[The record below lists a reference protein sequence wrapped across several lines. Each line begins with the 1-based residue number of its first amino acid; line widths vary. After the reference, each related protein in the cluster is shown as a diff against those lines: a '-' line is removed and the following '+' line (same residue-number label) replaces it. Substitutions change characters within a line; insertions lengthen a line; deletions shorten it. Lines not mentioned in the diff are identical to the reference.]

1 MDKFDFNILKN
12 LNFEEQ
18 KKYITKYFIPLNNGS
33 HCMLVD
39 GVFELITD
47 DVVKKVYFKR
57 FDKKLT
63 SYYFEDFIGL
73 KHPVYEINKP
83 QYYDDKINL
92 CPQLPTYKQFKEFDE
107 SIRKKAKIFLDYTK
121 EILCNND
128 MEIYTHLNK
137 WISNMCKGFKND
149 CAIVLKTTLKGV
161 GKSTLPI
168 MIRDHILGNK
178 LSLETGSEPIKS
190 KFNAILG
197 GKLFVMFEELET
209 FSTAEWMA
217 VDSVLKRQITS
228 KLVNL
233 MKKGQEAFEANN
245 LNNYMLLTNH
255 DIADD
260 DRRYFVL
267 DVQTHRKGD
276 RVYWSNLYDNCFNN
290 DVGNC
295 LYSYYREIDT
305 INFHPQDYPITKN
318 KLNSITKR
326 LDPVFLFLKEEFL
339 LKNLNIK
346 CKLTDLYNE
355 FTVFCLDRK
364 KRVCNKNDFTTKL
377 TELQIN
383 YYKSNGY
390 NISLG
395 KKITPL

>member
-168 MIRDHILGNK
+168 MLRDHILGNK

-190 KFNAILG
+190 KFNVILG

-228 KLVNL
+228 KLINL